1 MNNPHARPVSEA
13 DRILSLDVLRGFA
26 LLGILLLNIVGM
38 GMHSASYFSPDLH
51 AADGISELP
60 INLAVWATV
69 DVLFEGA
76 MRALFSML
84 FGASIVLLATG
95 RSARGAPMF
104 YRRNAWLLAFGL
116 VDAYVLFWTGD
127 ILVTY
132 ALAGFVLFRFR
143 NASPRKLLI
152 SALVV
157 LVLHTGFFVGWKYS
171 LAIGQQ
177 AAVEVASN
185 PELGGPGASEMAEV
199 WYDFESNF
207 VVPPGTEAV
216 ELQQRR
222 ASYPDAFLFNAG
234 KATGM
239 ILVSIPTLL
248 LWDALIM
255 MLIGMALFKQSILDA
270 SKSTGFYVKL
280 MLIGFGT
287 GFAINSW
294 EVYQAA
300 RSGFQLLE
308 TFPYLHW
315 TYHLGRLGMAFGWMG
330 LILFVCRKSFW
341 AKARHALAAV
351 GRMALSNYL
360 MHSVFALVLFSGAGF
375 ALVGEFDRWMLYP
388 IVASIWV
395 IQLIVS
401 PWWLSRFQF
410 GPCEWLWRGLSYGR
424 IPALRRTPY
433 ARTGVLIRKE

>member
-1 MNNPHARPVSEA
+1 MIGLATTQPVRES

-38 GMHSASYFSPDLH
+38 GMHSASYFSPDLDPT
-51 AADGISELP
+51 DGIGELP
-60 INLAVWATV
+60 INLAVWATI

-95 RSARGAPMF
+95 PSARGAAMF

-116 VDAYVLFWTGD
+116 VDAYILFWTGD

-157 LVLHTGFFVGWKYS
+157 LVLHTGFLVGFKYS
-171 LAIGQQ
+171 LEIGQQ
-177 AAVEVASN
+177 AAIEIASN
-185 PELGGPGASEMAEV
+185 PEFSEPAALEMAEA
-199 WYDFESNF
+199 WYGFKSDYL
-207 VVPPGTEAV
+207 VPAGTEEV
-216 ELQQRR
+216 ELKQRR
-222 ASYPDAFLFNAG
+222 ASYRNAFLFNAG
-234 KATGM
+234 KATEM
-239 ILVSIPTLL
+239 IFSAIPTIL

-270 SKSTGFYVKL
+270 SKSTKFYVKL
-280 MLIGFGT
+280 MIIGFGT
-287 GFAINSW
+287 GLVTNSW
-294 EVYQAA
+294 EVLLAA

-330 LILFVCRKSFW
+330 LILFICRKSYW

-375 ALVGEFDRWMLYP
+375 ALVGELDRWMLYP
-388 IVASIWV
+388 IVATIWV

-410 GPCEWLWRGLSYGR
+410 GPCEWLWRSLSYGR
-424 IPALRRTPY
+424 IPALRR
-433 ARTGVLIRKE
+433 AR

>member
-1 MNNPHARPVSEA
+1 MNNPRAQPVSEA

-132 ALAGFVLFRFR
+132 ALAGFVLFHFR

-171 LAIGQQ
+171 LEIGQQ

-185 PELGGPGASEMAEV
+185 PELGGPGALEMAEV

-234 KATGM
+234 KATEM

-270 SKSTGFYVKL
+270 SKSTGFYIKL
-280 MLIGFGT
+280 MVIGFGT
-287 GFAINSW
+287 GLAINSW

-330 LILFVCRKSFW
+330 LILFICRKSYW

-375 ALVGEFDRWMLYP
+375 ALVGELERWMLYP
-388 IVASIWV
+388 IVATIWV

-410 GPCEWLWRGLSYGR
+410 GPCEWLWRSLSYGR
-424 IPALRRTPY
+424 IPALRRSS
-433 ARTGVLIRKE
+433 

>member
-1 MNNPHARPVSEA
+1 
-13 DRILSLDVLRGFA
+13 
-26 LLGILLLNIVGM
+26 
-38 GMHSASYFSPDLH
+38 
-51 AADGISELP
+51 
-60 INLAVWATV
+60 
-69 DVLFEGA
+69 
-76 MRALFSML
+76 
-84 FGASIVLLATG
+84 
-95 RSARGAPMF
+95 MF

-171 LAIGQQ
+171 LEIGQQ

-185 PELGGPGASEMAEV
+185 PELGGPGALEMADV

-234 KATGM
+234 KATEM

-255 MLIGMALFKQSILDA
+255 MLIGMALFKQSMLDA
-270 SKSTGFYVKL
+270 SKSTGFYIKL
-280 MLIGFGT
+280 MVIGFGT
-287 GFAINSW
+287 GLAINSW

-351 GRMALSNYL
+351 GRMALTNYL

>member
-1 MNNPHARPVSEA
+1 MNPTIIQPIRET
-13 DRILSLDVLRGFA
+13 DRILSLDVLRGSA

-38 GMHSASYFSPDLH
+38 GMHSASYFSPDLNPT
-51 AADGISELP
+51 DGISELP
-60 INLAVWATV
+60 INLAVWATI

-95 RSARGAPMF
+95 PSARGAAMF

-116 VDAYVLFWTGD
+116 VDAYILFWTGD

-157 LVLHTGFFVGWKYS
+157 LVLQTGFFVGWKYS

-185 PELGGPGASEMAEV
+185 PEFGKPSAVAMADV
-199 WYDFESNF
+199 WYDFESSYA
-207 VVPPGTEAV
+207 VPSGAEEV

-222 ASYPDAFLFNAG
+222 ANYPNAFLFNAR
-234 KATGM
+234 KATEM
-239 ILVSIPTLL
+239 ILGAIPAVL

-270 SKSTGFYVKL
+270 SKPPGFYIKL
-280 MLIGFGT
+280 MVIGFGT
-287 GFAINSW
+287 GLAINVW
-294 EVYQAA
+294 EVYESA
-300 RSGFQLLE
+300 RSGLQLLE
-308 TFPYLHW
+308 TFPYLKA
-315 TYHLGRLGMAFGWMG
+315 TYHVGRLGMAFGWLG
-330 LILFVCRKSFW
+330 LILYVCQKSYW
-341 AKARHALAAV
+341 TKARHALAAV

-375 ALVGEFDRWMLYP
+375 ALVGELQRWMLYP
-388 IVASIWV
+388 IVALIWA
-395 IQLIVS
+395 IQLILS

-410 GPCEWLWRGLSYGR
+410 GPCEWLWRSLSYR
-424 IPALRRTPY
+424 RMPPLRRVP
-433 ARTGVLIRKE
+433 

>member
-177 AAVEVASN
+177 AALEVASN

>member
-1 MNNPHARPVSEA
+1 MNPTIIQPIRES

-38 GMHSASYFSPDLH
+38 GMHSASYFSPDLNPT
-51 AADGISELP
+51 DGISELP
-60 INLAVWATV
+60 INLAVWATI

-95 RSARGAPMF
+95 PSARGAAMF

-116 VDAYVLFWTGD
+116 VDAYILFWTGD

-157 LVLHTGFFVGWKYS
+157 LVFQTGFFVGWKYS

-185 PELGGPGASEMAEV
+185 PELGGPGASEIAEV

-351 GRMALSNYL
+351 GRMALTNYL

>member
-1 MNNPHARPVSEA
+1 MSNPRTQPVSEA

-270 SKSTGFYVKL
+270 SKSTGFYIKL
-280 MLIGFGT
+280 MVIGFGT
-287 GFAINSW
+287 GLAINSW

-351 GRMALSNYL
+351 GRMALTNYL

>member
-1 MNNPHARPVSEA
+1 MNPTIIQPIRES

-38 GMHSASYFSPDLH
+38 GMHSASYFSPDLNPT
-51 AADGISELP
+51 DGISELP
-60 INLAVWATV
+60 INLAVWATI

-95 RSARGAPMF
+95 PSARGAAVF

-116 VDAYVLFWTGD
+116 VDAYILFWTGD

-157 LVLHTGFFVGWKYS
+157 LVLQTGFFVGWKYS

-185 PELGGPGASEMAEV
+185 PEFGKPSAVAMADV
-199 WYDFESNF
+199 WYDFESSYA
-207 VVPPGTEAV
+207 VPSGAEEV

-222 ASYPDAFLFNAG
+222 ANYPNAFLFNAG
-234 KATGM
+234 KATEM
-239 ILVSIPTLL
+239 IFSAIPTILF
-248 LWDALIM
+248 WDALIM

-270 SKSTGFYVKL
+270 SKSTKFYVKL
-280 MLIGFGT
+280 MIIGFGT
-287 GFAINSW
+287 GLVINSW
-294 EVYQAA
+294 EVLLAA

-308 TFPYLHW
+308 PYPYLHW
-315 TYHLGRLGMAFGWMG
+315 TYHLGRLGMAFGWLG
-330 LILFVCRKSFW
+330 LILYVCQKSYW
-341 AKARHALAAV
+341 SRARHALAAV

-360 MHSVFALVLFSGAGF
+360 MHSVFALVLFTGAGF
-375 ALVGEFDRWMLYP
+375 ALVGELERWMLYP
-388 IVASIWV
+388 IVATIWV
-395 IQLIVS
+395 IQLVLS

-410 GPCEWLWRGLSYGR
+410 GPCEWLWRSLSYGR
-424 IPALRRTPY
+424 IPALRR
-433 ARTGVLIRKE
+433 AR

>member
-1 MNNPHARPVSEA
+1 MNPTIIQPIRES

-26 LLGILLLNIVGM
+26 LLGILLLNIVGR
-38 GMHSASYFSPDLH
+38 GMHSASYFSPDLNPT
-51 AADGISELP
+51 DGISELP
-60 INLAVWATV
+60 INLAVWATI

-95 RSARGAPMF
+95 PSARGAAMF

-116 VDAYVLFWTGD
+116 VDAYILFWTGD

-157 LVLHTGFFVGWKYS
+157 LVLQTGFFVGWKYS

-270 SKSTGFYVKL
+270 SKSPGFYIKL
-280 MLIGFGT
+280 MVIGFGT
-287 GFAINSW
+287 GLAINSW

-330 LILFVCRKSFW
+330 LILFICRKSYW

-375 ALVGEFDRWMLYP
+375 ALVGELERWMLYP
-388 IVASIWV
+388 IVATIWV

-410 GPCEWLWRGLSYGR
+410 GPCEWLWRSLSYGR
-424 IPALRRTPY
+424 IPALRRSP
-433 ARTGVLIRKE
+433 

>member
-1 MNNPHARPVSEA
+1 MSNPRAQPVSEA

-132 ALAGFVLFRFR
+132 ALAGFVLFHFR

-207 VVPPGTEAV
+207 VVLPGTEAV

-270 SKSTGFYVKL
+270 SKSTGFYIKL
-280 MLIGFGT
+280 MVIGFGT
-287 GFAINSW
+287 GLAINSW

-351 GRMALSNYL
+351 GRMALTNYL

>member
-1 MNNPHARPVSEA
+1 MIGLATTEPVRES

-38 GMHSASYFSPDLH
+38 GMHSASYFSPDLDPT
-51 AADGISELP
+51 DGIGELP

-95 RSARGAPMF
+95 PSARGAAMF

-116 VDAYVLFWTGD
+116 VDAYILFWTGD

-157 LVLHTGFFVGWKYS
+157 LVLHTGFLVGFKYS
-171 LAIGQQ
+171 LEIGQQ
-177 AAVEVASN
+177 AAVNIASN
-185 PELGGPGASEMAEV
+185 PAPAEPTTLEMAEM
-199 WYDFESNF
+199 WYDFESDY
-207 VVPPGTEAV
+207 VLPPGAEEV
-216 ELQQRR
+216 ELKQRR
-222 ASYPDAFLFNAG
+222 ARYRNAFLFNAG
-234 KATGM
+234 KATEM
-239 ILVSIPTLL
+239 IFSAIPTIL

-255 MLIGMALFKQSILDA
+255 MLIGMALFKQSILNA

-280 MLIGFGT
+280 MVIGFGT
-287 GFAINSW
+287 GLAINGW
-294 EVYQAA
+294 EVYQAV

-330 LILFVCRKSFW
+330 LILFICRNSYW

-375 ALVGEFDRWMLYP
+375 ALVGELDRWMLYP
-388 IVASIWV
+388 IVATIWV

-410 GPCEWLWRGLSYGR
+410 GPCEWLWRSLSYGR
-424 IPALRRTPY
+424 IPALRRTP
-433 ARTGVLIRKE
+433 

>member
-1 MNNPHARPVSEA
+1 MIGLATTQPVRES

-38 GMHSASYFSPDLH
+38 GMHSASYFSPDLDPT
-51 AADGISELP
+51 DGIGELP
-60 INLAVWATV
+60 INLAVWATI

-95 RSARGAPMF
+95 PSARGAAMF

-116 VDAYVLFWTGD
+116 VDAYILFWTGD

-157 LVLHTGFFVGWKYS
+157 LVLHTGFLVGFKYS
-171 LAIGQQ
+171 LEIGQQ
-177 AAVEVASN
+177 AAVNIASN
-185 PELGGPGASEMAEV
+185 PAPAEPSTLEMAEM
-199 WYDFESNF
+199 WYGFKSDYS
-207 VVPPGTEAV
+207 VPAGTEEV
-216 ELQQRR
+216 ELKQRR
-222 ASYPDAFLFNAG
+222 ASYPNAFLFNAG
-234 KATGM
+234 KATEM
-239 ILVSIPTLL
+239 IFSAIPTIL

-270 SKSTGFYVKL
+270 SKSTKFYVKL
-280 MLIGFGT
+280 MIIGFGT
-287 GFAINSW
+287 GLVTNSW
-294 EVYQAA
+294 EVLLAA

-330 LILFVCRKSFW
+330 LILFICRKSYW

-375 ALVGEFDRWMLYP
+375 ALVGELDRWMLYP
-388 IVASIWV
+388 IVATIWV

-401 PWWLSRFQF
+401 PWWLSRFRF
-410 GPCEWLWRGLSYGR
+410 GPCEWLWRSLSYGR
-424 IPALRRTPY
+424 IPALRRAP
-433 ARTGVLIRKE
+433 

>member
-1 MNNPHARPVSEA
+1 MIGLATTQPVRES

-38 GMHSASYFSPDLH
+38 GMHSASYFSPDLDPT
-51 AADGISELP
+51 DGIGELP
-60 INLAVWATV
+60 INLAVWATI

-95 RSARGAPMF
+95 PSARGAAMF

-116 VDAYVLFWTGD
+116 VDAYILFWTGD

-157 LVLHTGFFVGWKYS
+157 LVLHTGFLVGFKYS
-171 LAIGQQ
+171 LEIGQQ
-177 AAVEVASN
+177 AAIEIASN
-185 PELGGPGASEMAEV
+185 PEFSEPATLEMAEA
-199 WYDFESNF
+199 WYGFKSDYL
-207 VVPPGTEAV
+207 VPAGTEEV
-216 ELQQRR
+216 ELKQRR
-222 ASYPDAFLFNAG
+222 ASYPNAFLFNAG
-234 KATGM
+234 KATEM
-239 ILVSIPTLL
+239 IVFAIPTIL

-270 SKSTGFYVKL
+270 SKSTKFYVKL
-280 MLIGFGT
+280 MIIGFGT
-287 GFAINSW
+287 GLVINSW
-294 EVYQAA
+294 EVLLAA

-308 TFPYLHW
+308 TYPYLHW
-315 TYHLGRLGMAFGWMG
+315 TYHLGRLGMAFGWLG
-330 LILFVCRKSFW
+330 LILYVCQKSYW
-341 AKARHALAAV
+341 SRARHALAAV

-360 MHSVFALVLFSGAGF
+360 MHSVFALVLFTGVGF
-375 ALVGEFDRWMLYP
+375 ALVGELDRWMLYP
-388 IVASIWV
+388 IVATIWI

-410 GPCEWLWRGLSYGR
+410 GPCEWLWRSLSYGR
-424 IPALRRTPY
+424 IPALRRAP
-433 ARTGVLIRKE
+433 

>member
-351 GRMALSNYL
+351 GRMALTNYL

>member
-1 MNNPHARPVSEA
+1 MSNPHAQPVSEA
-13 DRILSLDVLRGFA
+13 NRILSLDVLRGFA

-95 RSARGAPMF
+95 PSARGAAMF

-116 VDAYVLFWTGD
+116 VDAYVLLWTGD

-132 ALAGFVLFRFR
+132 ALAGFALFHFR

-152 SALVV
+152 AAFVV
-157 LVLHTGFFVGWKYS
+157 LVFHTGFFVGFKYS
-171 LAIGQQ
+171 LDIGQQ
-177 AAVEVASN
+177 AAIEIASN
-185 PELGGPGASEMAEV
+185 PAPAKPSALAMAEV
-199 WYDFESNF
+199 WYDFESDY
-207 VVPPGTEAV
+207 VLPPGAEEI
-216 ELQQRR
+216 ELKQRR
-222 ASYPDAFLFNAG
+222 ESYPNAFLFNAG
-234 KATGM
+234 EATEIIAGA
-239 ILVSIPTLL
+239 IPALL
-248 LWDALIM
+248 FWDALMM
-255 MLIGMALFKQSILDA
+255 MLVGMALFKQSILDA
-270 SKSTGFYVKL
+270 SKSSEFYVKL
-280 MLIGFGT
+280 MVIGFGA
-287 GFAINSW
+287 GLAINGW

-330 LILFVCRKSFW
+330 LILFVCRKSFL

-360 MHSVFALVLFSGAGF
+360 MHSVIALVLFSGAGF
-375 ALVGEFDRWMLYP
+375 ALVGELDRWMLYP
-388 IVASIWV
+388 IVATIWV

-410 GPCEWLWRGLSYGR
+410 GPCEWLWRSLSYGR
-424 IPALRRTPY
+424 IPALRRVP
-433 ARTGVLIRKE
+433 

>member
-1 MNNPHARPVSEA
+1 MNPTIIQPIRES

-38 GMHSASYFSPDLH
+38 GMHSASYFSPDLNPT
-51 AADGISELP
+51 DGISELP
-60 INLAVWATV
+60 INLAVWATI

-95 RSARGAPMF
+95 PSARGAAVF

-116 VDAYVLFWTGD
+116 VDAYILFWTGD

-157 LVLHTGFFVGWKYS
+157 LVFQTGFFVGWKYS

-185 PELGGPGASEMAEV
+185 PEFGKPSAVAMADV
-199 WYDFESNF
+199 WYDFESSYA
-207 VVPPGTEAV
+207 VPAGAEEV

-222 ASYPDAFLFNAG
+222 ANYPNAFLFNAR
-234 KATGM
+234 KATEM
-239 ILVSIPTLL
+239 ILGAIPAVL

-270 SKSTGFYVKL
+270 SKPPGFYIKL
-280 MLIGFGT
+280 MVIGFGT
-287 GFAINSW
+287 GLAINVW
-294 EVYQAA
+294 DVYEAA
-300 RSGFQLLE
+300 RSGVQLLE
-308 TFPYLHW
+308 TFPYLKA
-315 TYHLGRLGMAFGWMG
+315 TYHGGRLGMAFGWLG
-330 LILFVCRKSFW
+330 LILYVCQKSYW
-341 AKARHALAAV
+341 TKARHALAAV

-375 ALVGEFDRWMLYP
+375 ALVGELQRWMLYP
-388 IVASIWV
+388 IVALIWA
-395 IQLIVS
+395 IQLILS

-410 GPCEWLWRGLSYGR
+410 GPCEWLWRSLSYR
-424 IPALRRTPY
+424 RMPPLRRVP
-433 ARTGVLIRKE
+433 

>member
-207 VVPPGTEAV
+207 VVLPGTEAV

-351 GRMALSNYL
+351 GRMALTNYL

>member
-330 LILFVCRKSFW
+330 LILFVCRKSFS

-351 GRMALSNYL
+351 GRMALTNYL

>member
-1 MNNPHARPVSEA
+1 MNPTIIQPIRES
-13 DRILSLDVLRGFA
+13 DRILSLDVLRGSA

-38 GMHSASYFSPDLH
+38 GMHSASYFSPDLNPT
-51 AADGISELP
+51 DGISELP
-60 INLAVWATV
+60 INLAVWATI
-69 DVLFEGA
+69 DVLFEGT

-95 RSARGAPMF
+95 PSARGAAMF

-116 VDAYVLFWTGD
+116 VDAYILFWTGD

-157 LVLHTGFFVGWKYS
+157 LVLHTGFFVVWKYS

-177 AAVEVASN
+177 DAVEVASN
-185 PELGGPGASEMAEV
+185 PEFGKPSAVAMADV
-199 WYDFESNF
+199 WYDFESSYA
-207 VVPPGTEAV
+207 VPSGAEEV

-222 ASYPDAFLFNAG
+222 ANYPNAFLFNAG
-234 KATGM
+234 KATEM
-239 ILVSIPTLL
+239 ILGAIPAVL

-270 SKSTGFYVKL
+270 SKPPGFYIKL
-280 MLIGFGT
+280 MVIGFGT
-287 GFAINSW
+287 GLAINVW
-294 EVYQAA
+294 EVYESA

-308 TFPYLHW
+308 TFPYLKA
-315 TYHLGRLGMAFGWMG
+315 TYHVGRLGMAFGWLG
-330 LILFVCRKSFW
+330 LILYVCQKSYW
-341 AKARHALAAV
+341 TKARHALAAV

-375 ALVGEFDRWMLYP
+375 ALVGELQRWMLYP
-388 IVASIWV
+388 IVALIWA
-395 IQLIVS
+395 IQLILS

-410 GPCEWLWRGLSYGR
+410 GPCEWLWRSLSYR
-424 IPALRRTPY
+424 RMPPLRRVP
-433 ARTGVLIRKE
+433 

>member
-177 AAVEVASN
+177 AALEVASN

-351 GRMALSNYL
+351 GRMALTNYL